1 MKAELL
7 GADDPAWTA
16 LLSEARHD
24 FYHLPEYVSVCAA
37 QEQGEAKAI
46 LATDGERSMLLPLVL
61 RPITHGGRDA
71 TSPYGYPGPIVSG
84 PADAP
89 FLTEAFA
96 SGMRLLASEGIVSLF
111 VRLHPILNGAFPP
124 GTGEVVRHGDT
135 VDIDLTLPEKELWR
149 HTRSNH
155 RTQINRAIR
164 AGRTVKF
171 DEEWAHFDAFKRLYR
186 LTMSHVSAASYYFFD
201 EGYFDDLKNALGN
214 RIHLCIVE
222 AEHSI
227 AVAGLFVETGGIVQ
241 YHLSGSDPAFAR
253 EGLTKLM
260 FHQVRSWAKARGD
273 EHFHL
278 GGGVGAADDP
288 LLHFKTGFSPI
299 RRPFQTFRAI
309 LDRGA
314 YASHVQARAAEL
326 GQSLRPEFFP
336 AYRAPASVPTEP
348 DA

>member
-7 GADDPAWTA
+7 GADDPAWTG
-16 LLSEARHD
+16 LLSGTRHD
-24 FYHLPEYVSVCAA
+24 FYHLPEYASICAT

-46 LATDGERSMLLPLVL
+46 LAMDGERSVLLPLVI
-61 RPITHGGRDA
+61 RPIAHGGRDA
-71 TSPYGYPGPIVSG
+71 TSPYGYPGPVVNG

-89 FLTEAFA
+89 FLADALA
-96 SGMRLLASEGIVSLF
+96 SAMRLLASEGIVSLF

-135 VDIDLTLPEKELWR
+135 VDIDLTLPEEELWR
-149 HTRSNH
+149 QTRSNH

-164 AGRTVKF
+164 AGRAVEF
-171 DEEWAHFDAFKRLYR
+171 DEKWTHFDAFKRLYR
-186 LTMSHVSAASYYFFD
+186 LTMSHVSASSYYFFD
-201 EGYFDDLKNALGN
+201 EGYFDDLRDALGS
-214 RIHLCIVE
+214 RIHLCIVQ
-222 AEHSI
+222 AKQAI
-227 AVAGLFVETGGIVQ
+227 AVAGLFVETDGIVQ

-260 FHQVRSWAKARGD
+260 FHQVRSWAKARGN

-288 LLHFKTGFSPI
+288 LLHFKAGFSPL
-299 RRPFQTFRAI
+299 RRPFHTFRAI
-309 LDRGA
+309 LDQPA
-314 YASHVQARAAEL
+314 YARHVQAHAAEL
-326 GQSLRPEFFP
+326 GHSLGDEFFP
-336 AYRAPASVPTEP
+336 AYRTPAPEEP